1 MKLST
6 KGRYGLRAMLDLTV
20 HSCEGHVSLRSIAER
35 QEVSENYL
43 EQIFATL
50 KKAGIVNSLRGS
62 QGGYTLSMSPDKIT
76 VGMILR
82 SLEGSLAPVDCV
94 REDEHVECKKSEEC
108 ITRLVWKKMLDCIN
122 KVVDSV
128 SLQDLVDEY
137 NKRNDMNSYT
147 YYI

>member
-6 KGRYGLRAMLDLTV
+6 KGRYGLRAMLDLAV
-20 HSCEGHVSLRSIAER
+20 HSYEGHVSLRSIAER
-35 QEVSENYL
+35 QGISENYL

-62 QGGYTLSMSPDKIT
+62 QGGYALSMTPDKIT
-76 VGMILR
+76 VGIILR
-82 SLEGSLAPVDCV
+82 ALEGSLAPVDCV
-94 REDEHVECKKSEEC
+94 LEDDYGECRKNEEC
-108 ITRLVWKKMLDCIN
+108 ITRLVWRRMWDCIN

-128 SLQDLVDEY
+128 TLQDLVNEY
-137 NKRNDMNSYT
+137 NKRNDMNGYI